1 MQPIPTGQPSYS
13 LSAQPSEQPVPR
25 PGNMGWAARIELVA
39 VLAVATLLRVWN
51 LGGNGFGTQYYAAGV
66 ASMLDSWHN
75 FFFNSFDPAGFV
87 SIDKPPIAFWLQA
100 GSAKLFG
107 FNSWSIHIP
116 QVIEGVASVA
126 LLHHLVRRRFG
137 RYPAL
142 LAALFLAITPIN
154 VAIDRSNNTDSCLV
168 LGLLATAWVL
178 SLATEAGSR
187 RMLLA
192 SMAMLGV
199 AFNVKML
206 AAIVVLPPFMAV
218 YLLGAPLPLSRRV
231 ADLLWGIVPLVAIS
245 LLWCVTYD
253 LTPVQSRPYA
263 GSTKTN
269 SMLELVIGQNGIR
282 RFVRTQRADNR
293 TAAATPAAVPS
304 PGAATTAAP
313 DIAPGVQPLGAPG
326 RDAANPLQQATAPQ
340 PGSDT
345 TAQAE
350 ATGPTTGAAAA
361 SAALYG
367 GSRASDRVPVGP
379 LRLVNPLLADQM
391 GWLYPL
397 ALAGVIAWLWRRRV
411 RLPLN
416 PVDSALLLWLGWVLT
431 YSLVLSYAG
440 GIFHSYYLAATAP
453 PVCALAAVGVA
464 RLWEWFRA
472 GGRRALALPLC
483 LLIAAAWQSYIA
495 HGYLTWELNT
505 PQRGSSPPAE
515 SFIHA
520 QNELMIASIVIALLS
535 AAGLLLTRALN
546 QHGSRRWSQAALTA
560 GILAVILTPAAWA
573 LGSMEISG
581 NASSPAA
588 QPPGARTE
596 GEPGRIRGAATAD
609 PLLMAFLSS
618 HYHDERF
625 YLATLSSQQAAPII
639 IATGKPVMAMGG
651 FAGTDPILTPE
662 SLSQMVQQKELRFVL
677 IGAGGR
683 GGFGGR
689 AAEQTSIIEWIQ
701 QHGKVVE
708 PALWRSPRAAILG
721 DSSRPYIRRSGRGRG
736 ANASANTSLFD
747 LRPDVEAVP
756 PSSDDGQGDLARANG
771 G

>member
-1 MQPIPTGQPSYS
+1 
-13 LSAQPSEQPVPR
+13 
-25 PGNMGWAARIELVA
+25 MGWATRIELVT
-39 VLAVATLLRVWN
+39 VLAVAALLRVWN
-51 LGGNGFGTQYYAAGV
+51 LGSSGFGTQYYAAGV

-168 LGLLATAWVL
+168 LGLLATAWIL
-178 SLATEAGSR
+178 SLATESGSR
-187 RMLLA
+187 RLLLA

-218 YLLGAPLPLSRRV
+218 YLLGAPLPLSRRLG
-231 ADLLWGIVPLVAIS
+231 DLLFGLVPLVAIS
-245 LLWCVTYD
+245 LVWCVTYD
-253 LTPVQSRPYA
+253 LTPAQSRPYA

-293 TAAATPAAVPS
+293 TAAAV
-304 PGAATTAAP
+304 PGAAASLSNATTTTPA
-313 DIAPGVQPLGAPG
+313 VSEGAQTG
-326 RDAANPLQQATAPQ
+326 A
-340 PGSDT
+340 DT

-350 ATGPTTGAAAA
+350 AAGAASGAVTAAGAA

-367 GSRASDRVPVGP
+367 GNRASDRVPVGP

-397 ALAGVIAWLWRRRV
+397 ALAGVVAWVWRRRV
-411 RLPLN
+411 RLPLTSA
-416 PVDSALLLWLGWVLT
+416 DSALLLWLGWVLT
-431 YSLVLSYAG
+431 YSFVLSYAG

-453 PVCALAAVGVA
+453 PVCALAAVGVV
-464 RLWEWFRA
+464 RMWEWFRT

-483 LLIAAAWQSYIA
+483 LLVVAAWQSYIA
-495 HGYLTWELNT
+495 HGYLTWELTT
-505 PQRGSSPPAE
+505 PLRGSSPPTEA
-515 SFIHA
+515 FAHV
-520 QNELMIASIVIALLS
+520 QNALMIASIVAALLS
-535 AAGLLLTRALN
+535 AGGLLLTRTLS
-546 QHGSRRWSQAALTA
+546 QHGSPRWPQAALTA
-560 GILAVILTPAAWA
+560 GILAVVLTPAAWA
-573 LGSMEISG
+573 LGSMEVGG

-596 GEPGRIRGAATAD
+596 GEPGRARGAATAD
-609 PLLMAFLSS
+609 SRLVAFLTS
-618 HYHDERF
+618 HYQGERF

-639 IATGKPVMAMGG
+639 LATGKPVMAMGG
-651 FAGTDPILTPE
+651 FAGSDPILTPE

-677 IGAGGR
+677 IGSGGR
-683 GGFGGR
+683 GGFGTR
-689 AAEQTSIIEWIQ
+689 AAEQTSVIEWIQ

-708 PALWRSPRAAILG
+708 PALWRTARAPTSP
-721 DSSRPYIRRSGRGRG
+721 DPSRPYTRRNGRGRG
-736 ANASANTSLFD
+736 ANATANTSLID
-747 LRPDVEAVP
+747 LRPDAEAVP
-756 PSSDDGQGDLARANG
+756 PSSDDSQGDLARANG

>member
-1 MQPIPTGQPSYS
+1 MQPMPASQPSYGP
-13 LSAQPSEQPVPR
+13 SAQPSAQLSEQPVAHPS
-25 PGNMGWAARIELVA
+25 NMGRAARIELIT
-39 VLAVATLLRVWN
+39 VLAVAALLRVWN
-51 LGGNGFGTQYYAAGV
+51 LGGSGFGTQYYAAGV

-107 FNSWSIHIP
+107 FNSWSIHLP
-116 QVIEGVASVA
+116 QVVEGVASVA
-126 LLHHLVRRRFG
+126 LLYHLVRRRFG

-231 ADLLWGIVPLVAIS
+231 ADLLLGMVPLVAIS

-282 RFVRTQRADNR
+282 RFVRTQRTDNR
-293 TAAATPAAVPS
+293 TAAAV
-304 PGAATTAAP
+304 PGAAPLPGTATTAAP
-313 DIAPGVQPLGAPG
+313 GVPPGA
-326 RDAANPLQQATAPQ
+326 Q

-345 TAQAE
+345 TGQAE
-350 ATGPTTGAAAA
+350 AAGATTGASTA

-367 GSRASDRVPVGP
+367 GNRASDRVPVGP

-416 PVDSALLLWLGWVLT
+416 PVDSAVLLWLGWVAT

-453 PVCALAAVGVA
+453 PVCALAAVGVV

-483 LLIAAAWQSYIA
+483 LVIAAAWQSYIA

-505 PQRGSSPPAE
+505 PQRGTAQPAE
-515 SFIHA
+515 AFAHM
-520 QNELMIASIVIALLS
+520 QNALMIASIVIALLS
-535 AAGLLLTRALN
+535 AAGLLLTRAMD
-546 QHGSRRWSQAALTA
+546 QHGSRRWPQAALTA

-596 GEPGRIRGAATAD
+596 GEPGRVRGAATAD
-609 PLLMAFLSS
+609 PQLMAFLSS

-677 IGAGGR
+677 IGSGGR

-689 AAEQTSIIEWIQ
+689 AAEQASLIEWIQ

-708 PALWRSPRAAILG
+708 PVLWRSARAPTSG
-721 DSSRPYIRRSGRGRG
+721 GSSRPYTRRNGHGRG
-736 ANASANTSLFD
+736 ANATANTSLID
-747 LRPDVEAVP
+747 LRPDAEAVP
-756 PSSDDGQGDLARANG
+756 PSSDDSQGDLARANG

>member
-1 MQPIPTGQPSYS
+1 
-13 LSAQPSEQPVPR
+13 
-25 PGNMGWAARIELVA
+25 
-39 VLAVATLLRVWN
+39 
-51 LGGNGFGTQYYAAGV
+51 
-66 ASMLDSWHN
+66 
-75 FFFNSFDPAGFV
+75 
-87 SIDKPPIAFWLQA
+87 
-100 GSAKLFG
+100 
-107 FNSWSIHIP
+107 
-116 QVIEGVASVA
+116 
-126 LLHHLVRRRFG
+126 
-137 RYPAL
+137 
-142 LAALFLAITPIN
+142 
-154 VAIDRSNNTDSCLV
+154 
-168 LGLLATAWVL
+168 
-178 SLATEAGSR
+178 
-187 RMLLA
+187 
-192 SMAMLGV
+192 
-199 AFNVKML
+199 
-206 AAIVVLPPFMAV
+206 MAV

-231 ADLLWGIVPLVAIS
+231 ADLLLGMVPLVAIS

-282 RFVRTQRADNR
+282 RFVRTQRTDNR
-293 TAAATPAAVPS
+293 TAAAV
-304 PGAATTAAP
+304 PGAAPLPGTATTAAP
-313 DIAPGVQPLGAPG
+313 GVPPGA
-326 RDAANPLQQATAPQ
+326 Q

-345 TAQAE
+345 TGQAE
-350 ATGPTTGAAAA
+350 AAGATTGASTA

-367 GSRASDRVPVGP
+367 GNRASDRVPVGP

-416 PVDSALLLWLGWVLT
+416 PVDSAVLLWLGWVAT

-453 PVCALAAVGVA
+453 PVCALAAVGVV

-483 LLIAAAWQSYIA
+483 LVIAAAWQSYIA

-505 PQRGSSPPAE
+505 PQRGTAQPAE
-515 SFIHA
+515 AFAHM
-520 QNELMIASIVIALLS
+520 QNALMIASIVIALLS
-535 AAGLLLTRALN
+535 AAGLLLTRAMD
-546 QHGSRRWSQAALTA
+546 QHGSRRWPQAALTA

-596 GEPGRIRGAATAD
+596 GEPGRVRGAATAD
-609 PLLMAFLSS
+609 PQLMAFLSS

-677 IGAGGR
+677 IGSGGR

-689 AAEQTSIIEWIQ
+689 AAEQASLIEWIQ

-708 PALWRSPRAAILG
+708 PVLWRSARAPTSG
-721 DSSRPYIRRSGRGRG
+721 GSSRPYTRRNGHGRG
-736 ANASANTSLFD
+736 ANATANTSLID
-747 LRPDVEAVP
+747 LRPDAEAVP
-756 PSSDDGQGDLARANG
+756 PSSDDSQGDLARANG

>member
-1 MQPIPTGQPSYS
+1 MQPIAAGQPSS
-13 LSAQPSEQPVPR
+13 RPSAQPSTQWSEQSVPR
-25 PGNMGWAARIELVA
+25 PGNIGWAARVELVA
-39 VLAVATLLRVWN
+39 VLAVAALLRLWN
-51 LGGNGFGTQYYAAGV
+51 LGGSGFGTQYYAAGV

-107 FNSWSIHIP
+107 FNSWSIHLP

-126 LLHHLVRRRFG
+126 LLQHLVRRRFG
-137 RYPAL
+137 RSPAL

-168 LGLLATAWVL
+168 LGLLATAWL
-178 SLATEAGSR
+178 LTLATEVGSR

-206 AAIVVLPPFMAV
+206 AAIVVVPPFMVV
-218 YLLGAPLPLSRRV
+218 YLLGAPLPMSRRV
-231 ADLLWGIVPLVAIS
+231 TDLLLGMVPLVVIS

-282 RFVRTQRADNR
+282 RFVRTQRTESR
-293 TAAATPAAVPS
+293 TAAAVTNAAPL
-304 PGAATTAAP
+304 PGTATTAAAP
-313 DIAPGVQPLGAPG
+313 DIPLGA
-326 RDAANPLQQATAPQ
+326 Q

-345 TAQAE
+345 SSQAI
-350 ATGPTTGAAAA
+350 TTGAAAA

-367 GSRASDRVPVGP
+367 GNRASDRVPVGP

-416 PVDSALLLWLGWVLT
+416 PVDSALLMWLGWVLT
-431 YSLVLSYAG
+431 YSSVLSYAG

-453 PVCALAAVGVA
+453 PVCALAAVGLV

-483 LLIAAAWQSYIA
+483 LVIAAAWESYIA
-495 HGYLTWELNT
+495 HGYLAWELNT
-505 PQRGSSPPAE
+505 PQRGSPPPAE
-515 SFIHA
+515 TFIHA
-520 QNELMIASIVIALLS
+520 QNTLMIASIVVALLA
-535 AAGLLLTRALN
+535 AAGLLLTRAMS
-546 QHGSRRWSQAALTA
+546 QHGSRRWSQAALAA

-573 LGSMEISG
+573 LGSMEIGG

-596 GEPGRIRGAATAD
+596 GEPGRVRGAAAAD
-609 PLLMAFLSS
+609 PLLMAFLTS

-662 SLSQMVQQKELRFVL
+662 SLSQMVQRKELRFAL

-689 AAEQTSIIEWIQ
+689 AAEQTPLIEWIQ

-708 PALWRSPRAAILG
+708 PTLWRSPRAASLG
-721 DSSRPYIRRSGRGRG
+721 DSSRAYIRRNGRGRG
-736 ANASANTSLFD
+736 ANGSANTSLFD
-747 LRPDVEAVP
+747 LRPDAEAVP
-756 PSSDDGQGDLARANG
+756 PSSDDSQGDPARANG

>member
-1 MQPIPTGQPSYS
+1 MQSIPGSQTSNG
-13 LSAQPSEQPVPR
+13 LSAKPPAQPSEQAAAR
-25 PGNMGWAARIELVA
+25 TGNTGWMARIELLT
-39 VLAVATLLRVWN
+39 VLAVAALLRVWN
-51 LGGNGFGTQYYAAGV
+51 LGGSGFGTQYYAAGV

-107 FNSWSIHIP
+107 FNSWSIHLP

-168 LGLLATAWVL
+168 LGLLATAWLL

-192 SMAMLGV
+192 AMAMLGV

-218 YLLGAPLPLSRRV
+218 YFLGAPLPLSRRV
-231 ADLLWGIVPLVAIS
+231 ADLLLGMVPLVAIS

-282 RFVRTQRADNR
+282 RFVRTQRAENR
-293 TAAATPAAVPS
+293 TADTAVPGAAPLPGTTTTATPSAAPL

-313 DIAPGVQPLGAPG
+313 DVPASA
-326 RDAANPLQQATAPQ
+326 Q
-340 PGSDT
+340 PGPNAT
-345 TAQAE
+345 GQAE
-350 ATGPTTGAAAA
+350 ATGASTGAGAA

-367 GSRASDRVPVGP
+367 GNRASDRVPVGP

-397 ALAGVIAWLWRRRV
+397 ALAGVVAWLWRRRV
-411 RLPLN
+411 RLPLT
-416 PVDSALLLWLGWVLT
+416 PDDSTVLLWLGWVLT

-453 PVCALAAVGVA
+453 PVCALAAVGVV

-483 LLIAAAWQSYIA
+483 LLIAAAWQGYIA
-495 HGYLTWELNT
+495 HGYLMWELST
-505 PQRGSSPPAE
+505 PQRGSSQPAE
-515 SFIHA
+515 TFIHA
-520 QNELMIASIVIALLS
+520 QNSLMITSIVIALVS
-535 AAGLLLTRALN
+535 AAGLLVTRAMT
-546 QHGSRRWSQAALTA
+546 QHSSRRWSQAALSA

-596 GEPGRIRGAATAD
+596 GEPGRVRGAATAD
-609 PLLMAFLSS
+609 PRLMAFLTS

-689 AAEQTSIIEWIQ
+689 AAEQTSVIDWIQ

-708 PALWRSPRAAILG
+708 PTLWRSPRAATSG
-721 DSSRPYIRRSGRGRG
+721 DSPRPYGRRNGRGRG
-736 ANASANTSLFD
+736 GNANANTSLID
-747 LRPDVEAVP
+747 LRPDAEAVP
-756 PSSDDGQGDLARANG
+756 PSSDDSQGALARANG